1 MSTVD
6 IVLLSI
12 VALVTLVIIYQTF
25 LADWFD
31 NKAEAKKAKATKL
44 NSVTKMAMIKMVSDD
59 PKEIEIFV
67 SNNVEYLSD
76 QTVQQFVDRIE
87 TLKADSVIKLCDNVL
102 KQKIEDISDQ
112 DKQEKQEKKVNR
124 AKSSR

>member
-1 MSTVD
+1 MNTVQ
-6 IVLLSI
+6 IILLSL
-12 VALVTLVIIYQTF
+12 LVLITSVIIYQTF

-31 NKAEAKKAKATKL
+31 NKAEAKKTKATKL

-59 PKEIEIFV
+59 PKEIENFV

-87 TLKADSVIKLCDNVL
+87 SLKADSVIKLCDNVL
-102 KQKIEDISDQ
+102 KQKIEDVSVQ
-112 DKQEKQEKKVNR
+112 DEQEKKKVNR